1 MYALHLYRE
10 VIFGEQTNEKLDD
23 ILDMNRREVLILAP
37 LAILTIVLGV
47 YPSLITD
54 ITSASVENLIAN
66 FNAATAVAGN

>member
-1 MYALHLYRE
+1 
-10 VIFGEQTNEKLDD
+10 
-23 ILDMNRREVLILAP
+23 MNRREVLILAP